1 MTTLK
6 IKLEYGELKTF
17 VNIVTGF
24 ESDIDI
30 VKGRYTVDAKS
41 IMGILSLD
49 FSKDIEVRLH
59 SENEEEIAR
68 FKKVIDVF
76 KRGE

>member
-68 FKKVIDVF
+68 FKKVMDVF

>member
-68 FKKVIDVF
+68 FKKMMEVF
-76 KRGE
+76 KRSE

>member
-68 FKKVIDVF
+68 FKKVMEVF